1 MDALPLGKIFISL
14 KNGSRI
20 NLFARGEP
28 DAVTLEKGFRG
39 IAHPAIELLHRKAAA
54 FGTGGQCICPGRR
67 RSIPIRSSGFVDG
80 FEHLSVRALPLIFLS
95 GKALR
100 RKGIQRQVMREDGRG
115 TKAIRRILSK
125 RQQPFAQLL
134 RHYRRLLPLRRIGAF
149 GVGNEEFAA
158 GCQQQVQEDVA
169 VVGSAVAVA
178 APRKALHQ
186 IKLLGVGGPREA

>member
-1 MDALPLGKIFISL
+1 
-14 KNGSRI
+14 
-20 NLFARGEP
+20 
-28 DAVTLEKGFRG
+28 
-39 IAHPAIELLHRKAAA
+39 
-54 FGTGGQCICPGRR
+54 
-67 RSIPIRSSGFVDG
+67 
-80 FEHLSVRALPLIFLS
+80 
-95 GKALR
+95 
-100 RKGIQRQVMREDGRG
+100 MREDGRG

-158 GCQQQVQEDVA
+158 GGQQQIKEDVA

-186 IKLLGVGGPREA
+186 IKLLGVRGPREA